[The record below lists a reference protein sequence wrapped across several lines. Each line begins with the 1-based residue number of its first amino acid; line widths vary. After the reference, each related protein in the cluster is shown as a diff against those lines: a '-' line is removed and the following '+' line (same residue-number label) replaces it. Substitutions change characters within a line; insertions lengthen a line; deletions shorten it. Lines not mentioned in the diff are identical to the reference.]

1 MRILLIN
8 PGIYD
13 PRRRLIRQ
21 KRIWLPALTLPHLAA
36 LTPANIDVEIIDEI
50 TDEIPPDG
58 DWDLVGLSSMG
69 TGVVR
74 AWEIG
79 DYYRSRGKRVVIGGI
94 AATLGGAEKSLAHAD
109 AVVLGDAENV
119 WADVLRDAGR
129 GRLQPVY
136 AGAPADLAGLP
147 VPRYDLLPKKKIG
160 FWLPLLTSRGC
171 LNRCRF
177 CSVASVHNGTFR
189 VRPLSDIARDIEAI
203 KKLGF
208 HKVAVIDDSV
218 GCDPEFLKGLCRTMI
233 PFKIHWMSQCTLS
246 VARRP
251 DILDLLARSGCCM
264 LSFGLESLDPE
275 NLRSLGKGFNRAA
288 EYSEDIRRIRSYG
301 IDVST
306 EMMLGLDEDRE
317 EVFETMYKF
326 IMQTSISV
334 PRIFIV
340 TPIPGT
346 PLYDEWNAEGR
357 IYDHDIVHYSGSRLV
372 FYPKGMSVEKLEEN
386 YWQLYRRLFTVPA
399 IFRRFLGSRP
409 TQGALVNLF
418 FLAGNFHYRRHIRH
432 HIPPG
437 IV

>member
-1 MRILLIN
+1 MRVLLIN
-8 PGIYD
+8 PGVYD
-13 PRRRLIRQ
+13 PGRRLIKQ

-36 LTPANIDVEIIDEI
+36 LTPADIDVEIIDEI
-50 TDEIPPDG
+50 TDDIPPDG
-58 DWDLVGLSSMG
+58 NWDLVGLSSMG
-69 TGVVR
+69 TGIVR

-79 DYYRSRGKRVVIGGI
+79 DYYRARGKRVVIGGI

-109 AVVLGDAENV
+109 AVVLGEAENV
-119 WADVLRDAGR
+119 WEDVLRDAGR
-129 GRLQPVY
+129 GRLHPVY
-136 AGAPADLAGLP
+136 AGPPADLAGLP
-147 VPRYDLLPKKKIG
+147 VPRYDLFSRGKIG

-177 CSVASVHNGTFR
+177 CSVASVHKGTFR
-189 VRPLSDIARDIEAI
+189 VRPLSEIARDIEAI

-208 HKVAVIDDSV
+208 RKVAVVDDSV
-218 GCDPEFLKGLCRTMI
+218 GCDLEFLKGLCRTI
-233 PFKIHWMSQCTLS
+233 TPFKIQWMSQCTLS

-251 DILDLLARSGCCM
+251 DILALLAESGCCM
-264 LSFGLESLDPE
+264 LSIGLESLDPD
-275 NLRSLGKGFNRAA
+275 NLRSIGKGFNRAEA
-288 EYSEDIRRIRSYG
+288 YAEDIRRIRSYG

-306 EMMLGLDEDRE
+306 EMMLGLDGDRE
-317 EVFETMYKF
+317 DVFEAFYRF
-326 IMQTSISV
+326 IMQTSIAV

-346 PLYDEWNAEGR
+346 PLYDEWSSEGR

-372 FYPKGMSVEKLEEN
+372 FTPKAMSAEKLEMN

-409 TQGALVNLF
+409 TRGALANLF
-418 FLAGNFHYRRHIRH
+418 FLAGNFHYRRHIRR